1 MSMSRLTQGM
11 AAFARTWASPN
22 LRRAELSFG
31 AIWAGE
37 WAVTVAVGVLAFNH
51 GGAEAVGI
59 VGMVRLLPPAFL
71 APVAAPA
78 LDRFPRDQVLFVV
91 CLLRTF
97 LLGGV
102 ALLVALNT
110 DVILTYGLLTLAML
124 VHTVYRPAHTT
135 LLPTL
140 CTTAS
145 ELTSA
150 NIARGFL
157 DSTSALVGPLVAG
170 GLIAEVGLAGV
181 FSVCAAAALWAAWLT
196 SRLDYEAPPHV
207 VQAAP
212 FRPVREVIEG
222 LDIVRR
228 NADLVVVTLDG
239 AAQTFTRGC
248 FSVFAVVVA
257 LRLLGLHDSGVGILT
272 AGFGAGA
279 IFGSLAAS
287 LLVDSARLGRWFAV
301 SLIGWGLPFVALAA
315 TSSLVLALVLL
326 GVVGIA
332 NALLDVSGYTLFQWL
347 IPEEVMGRAFTT
359 IESFWTLTMAAG
371 SIATSGLIIALGTR
385 GALIAAGLVAP
396 AAAVLSLRRLRHI
409 DSRVEVA
416 GTTVALLQRV
426 PFLDPLPLATIS
438 RLAAEAARLQCPAG
452 TVIIEEGTAGD
463 DFFVIADG
471 RAEVSV
477 DGRPVRELGPAECFG
492 EIALLRGGRRTSTV
506 RAETALQLLRFEGRQ
521 FVRIVNGYTPSTA
534 AATTLIEDRLAHAA
548 SSGAR
553 EAVSG
558 PS

>member
-1 MSMSRLTQGM
+1 MTGRLTQGL
-11 AAFARTWASPN
+11 AAFGRTWRAPN

-37 WAVTVAVGVLAFNH
+37 WGVTVAVGVLAFNH

-59 VGMVRLLPPAFL
+59 VGMVRMLPPAFL
-71 APVAAPA
+71 APAAAPA
-78 LDRFPRDQVLFVV
+78 LDRYRRDHVLFVV

-102 ALLVALNT
+102 AVLVALNT
-110 DVILTYGLLTLAML
+110 DLVLTYALLTLAML
-124 VHTVYRPAHTT
+124 VHTVYRPAHTA

-140 CTTAS
+140 CTTAP

-150 NIARGFL
+150 NVARGFL
-157 DSTSALVGPLVAG
+157 DSTSALIGPLVAG
-170 GLIAEVGLAGV
+170 GLIAEVGIAGV

-196 SRLDYEAPPHV
+196 SRLEYEAPPQV
-207 VQAAP
+207 VEAAP

-222 LDIVRR
+222 LAILRR
-228 NADLVVVTLDG
+228 NTDLAVVSLDG

-279 IFGSLAAS
+279 ILGSLAAS
-287 LLVDSARLGRWFAV
+287 LLVDSTRLGRWFAV
-301 SLIGWGLPFVALAA
+301 SLVGWGLPFVALAA
-315 TSSLVLALVLL
+315 TSNVVIALILL
-326 GVVGIA
+326 GVVGVA
-332 NALLDVSGYTLFQWL
+332 NALLDVAGYTLFQWL

-371 SIATSGLIIALGTR
+371 SIITSGLIIAFGTR
-385 GALIAAGLVAP
+385 GALIVAGLVAP
-396 AAAVLSLRRLRHI
+396 AAAVLSIRRLRRI
-409 DSRVEVA
+409 DSRVDVA

-426 PFLDPLPLATIS
+426 SFLGPLPLATIS
-438 RLAAEAARLQCPAG
+438 RLAAEASHMDAAPGAVL
-452 TVIIEEGTAGD
+452 IEEGAEGD
-463 DFFVIADG
+463 DFFVIAEG
-471 RAEVSV
+471 RAEISV
-477 DGRPVRELGPAECFG
+477 DGQPVRQLGPAECFG

-506 RAETALQLLRFEGRQ
+506 RAETALDLLRFEGRQ

-534 AATTLIEDRLAHAA
+534 AAATLIDDRLAHAA
-548 SSGAR
+548 SGRAGR
-553 EAVSG
+553 EVAG
-558 PS
+558 T